1 MMRQVLKGVY
11 PIIPTPFD
19 KNGNVALTDIEKMID
34 YAVECGV
41 AGVVVNDY
49 LSEIEFLC
57 DDERYAIAE
66 TALKH
71 AAGRI
76 PVIVGIAG
84 QAPNRMVEYAKHA
97 AEHGASAVLASVPF
111 LKAYQA
117 SKTYEKGFK
126 AVDEMLDIPII
137 LQDAPDRSA
146 SMGAGMQKD
155 LLTKLKNAAYVK
167 EDSTAIHQGIEDTVE
182 MAKGLEEGVLK
193 GVFAGEGGYDL
204 VCEYQLGATNF
215 MPGLHVAPYVQKI
228 WEKLEAGDVE
238 GAEKVQFA
246 LSRLR
251 LHERLY
257 QVDTCKYMLKANGVI
272 ENIGTRWESRAR
284 FDETSYV
291 EMDRIL
297 ESLAK
302 MGVYINPLFEI

>member
-246 LSRLR
+246 LGRLR

-272 ENIGTRWESRAR
+272 ENIGARWESRAR

-302 MGVYINPLFEI
+302 KGV